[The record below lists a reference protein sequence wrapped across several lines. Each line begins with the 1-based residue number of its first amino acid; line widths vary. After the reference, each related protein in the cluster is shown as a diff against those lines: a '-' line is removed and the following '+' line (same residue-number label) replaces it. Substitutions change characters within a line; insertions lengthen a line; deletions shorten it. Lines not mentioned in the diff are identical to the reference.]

1 MDSKI
6 RRLTILGMLSVI
18 VLIGVVVLFMNQ
30 DKLAMTQ
37 KVAVTTET
45 VIEEKTV
52 ELEEDGKVK
61 GADLSA
67 FLKDETF
74 FDHGNKVDVGVTTVE
89 SETEEGKAE
98 ETQKPKVTLLATSVE
113 KDLRIKVVD
122 DSGKAIAGQEFLLEV
137 TDVGTYKD
145 LDRDGVIYVADLKP
159 GEYEITMYDIEGFEV
174 PDKPLTARVKAIVS
188 YTAIE
193 DISYLI
199 RTEAEIDASVE
210 DVKQKE
216 ISDEDEDDTQH
227 TTLMDIESL
236 ENAVSLG
243 IDVSKY
249 QKEIDWDVVAAE
261 GVEFAIIRCGYRG
274 MQTGALVE
282 DPYFKANLEGAKKA
296 GIKVGVYFFSQATN
310 AVEAV
315 EEASMCIELLDGAE
329 LDYPIF
335 IDTEGGGGTARAD
348 VIDAD
353 TRTLVCKYFCKTIK
367 NEGYT
372 PGVYSGRWYY
382 YNKVHAAELEEYTI
396 WLAEYRDTPLYEN
409 RYDMWQYTSKGAVAG
424 IEGYVDL
431 NVSYLGY

>member
-6 RRLTILGMLSVI
+6 KRLTILGMLSVI
-18 VLIGVVVLFMNQ
+18 LLIGVLVVFMNY
-30 DKLAMTQ
+30 DKLFTTQ
-37 KVAVTTET
+37 KTTVAEQATKEEET
-45 VIEEKTV
+45 IQ
-52 ELEEDGKVK
+52 LEEGGRVK

-67 FLKDETF
+67 FLRDETF
-74 FDHGNKVDVGVTTVE
+74 FDHEDKSYVGIVE
-89 SETEEGKAE
+89 AE
-98 ETQKPKVTLLATSVE
+98 ETAESEETSVNPKVTLLATSVE
-113 KDLRIKVVD
+113 KDLRIKMVD
-122 DSGKAIAGQEFLLEV
+122 DTGKAIAGQEFLLEV
-137 TDVGTYKD
+137 ENVGTYMD
-145 LDRDGVIYVADLKP
+145 LDRNGIIYVSNLKP
-159 GEYEITMYDIEGFEV
+159 GEYEITMHEIEGYEV
-174 PDKPLTARVKAIVS
+174 PKEPLTARVKAIVS

-210 DVKQKE
+210 DAQRKE
-216 ISDEDEDDTQH
+216 INEEDEDNTQH
-227 TTLMDIESL
+227 TTLMEVEDL
-236 ENAVSLG
+236 ENAVALG

-282 DPYFKANLEGAKKA
+282 DPYFRANLEGAKKA
-296 GIKVGVYFFSQATN
+296 GIKVGIYFFSQAVN

-315 EEASMCIELLDGAE
+315 EEASMVLELLDGE
-329 LDYPIF
+329 EIDYPIF

-348 VIDAD
+348 LIDAD

>member
-6 RRLTILGMLSVI
+6 KRLTILGMLSVI
-18 VLIGVVVLFMNQ
+18 LLIGVLVVFMNY
-30 DKLAMTQ
+30 DKLFTTQ
-37 KVAVTTET
+37 KTTVAEQVTK
-45 VIEEKTV
+45 EE
-52 ELEEDGKVK
+52 EIIQLEEDGRVK

-67 FLKDETF
+67 FLRDETF
-74 FDHGNKVDVGVTTVE
+74 FDHEDKSYAGIVEDEETAE
-89 SETEEGKAE
+89 SE
-98 ETQKPKVTLLATSVE
+98 ETSMNPKVTLLATSVE
-113 KDLRIKVVD
+113 KDLRIKMVD
-122 DSGKAIAGQEFLLEV
+122 DTGKAIVGQEFLLKVE
-137 TDVGTYKD
+137 DVGTYMD
-145 LDRDGVIYVADLKP
+145 LDRNGIIYVSNLKP
-159 GEYEITMYDIEGFEV
+159 GEYEITMHEIEGYEV
-174 PDKPLTARVKAIVS
+174 PTEPLTARVKAIVS

-210 DVKQKE
+210 DAQRKE
-216 ISDEDEDDTQH
+216 INEEDEDNTQH
-227 TTLMDIESL
+227 TTLMEVEDL
-236 ENAVSLG
+236 ENAVALG

-282 DPYFKANLEGAKKA
+282 DPYFRANLEGAKKA
-296 GIKVGVYFFSQATN
+296 GIKVGIYFFSQAVN

-315 EEASMCIELLDGAE
+315 EEASMVLELLDGEE

-348 VIDAD
+348 LIDAD

>member
-6 RRLTILGMLSVI
+6 KRLTILGMLSVI
-18 VLIGVVVLFMNQ
+18 LLIGVLVVFMNY
-30 DKLAMTQ
+30 DKLFTTQ
-37 KVAVTTET
+37 KTTVAEQVTK
-45 VIEEKTV
+45 EE
-52 ELEEDGKVK
+52 EIIQLEEDGRVK

-67 FLKDETF
+67 FLRDETF
-74 FDHGNKVDVGVTTVE
+74 FDHEDKSYAGIVEDEETAE
-89 SETEEGKAE
+89 SE
-98 ETQKPKVTLLATSVE
+98 ETSMNPKVTLLATSVE
-113 KDLRIKVVD
+113 KDLRIKMVD
-122 DSGKAIAGQEFLLEV
+122 DTGKAIAGQEFLLEV
-137 TDVGTYKD
+137 EDVGTYMD
-145 LDRDGVIYVADLKP
+145 LDRNGIIYVSNLKP
-159 GEYEITMYDIEGFEV
+159 GEYEITMHEIEGYEV
-174 PDKPLTARVKAIVS
+174 PTEPLTARVKAIVS

-210 DVKQKE
+210 DAQRKE
-216 ISDEDEDDTQH
+216 INEEDEDNTQH
-227 TTLMDIESL
+227 TTLMEVEDL
-236 ENAVSLG
+236 ENAVALG

-282 DPYFKANLEGAKKA
+282 DPYFRANLEGAKKA

-310 AVEAV
+310 AIEAV
-315 EEASMCIELLDGAE
+315 EEASMCIELLDGEE

-348 VIDAD
+348 LIDAD
-353 TRTLVCKYFCKTIK
+353 TRTLVCEYFCKTIK
-367 NEGYT
+367 NEGYD
-372 PGVYSGRWYY
+372 PGVYSGRNYY
-382 YNKVHAAELEEYTI
+382 YNKVHVEQLEEYTI
-396 WLAEYRDTPLYEN
+396 WLAEYRNTPLYTN
-409 RYDMWQYTSKGAVAG
+409 RYDMWQYTSKGTVAG

>member
-6 RRLTILGMLSVI
+6 KRLTILGMISMILLV
-18 VLIGVVVLFMNQ
+18 GVVVVFMNS
-30 DKLAMTQ
+30 DKIMT
-37 KVAVTTET
+37 KTKTTAVEENTQVESQTTQ
-45 VIEEKTV
+45 I
-52 ELEEDGKVK
+52 EEDGKVK

-67 FLKDETF
+67 FLQDETF
-74 FDHGNKVDVGVTTVE
+74 FDHE
-89 SETEEGKAE
+89 SSGHAQVKTEE
-98 ETQKPKVTLLATSVE
+98 ETQDLESAEEPKVSMIATSVE
-113 KDLRIKVVD
+113 KDLRIKIVD
-122 DSGKAIAGQEFLLEV
+122 DDGKAVAGYEFLL
-137 TDVGTYKD
+137 DVGETGTYQDMDKD
-145 LDRDGVIYVADLKP
+145 GIIYVSGLKP
-159 GEYEITMYDIEGFEV
+159 GEYEITMHDIEGFTE
-174 PDKPLTARVKAIVS
+174 PTEPFTARVKAIVS

-199 RTEAEIDASVE
+199 HSEAEIDASVE
-210 DVKQKE
+210 DTQKKE
-216 ISDEDEDDTQH
+216 MDAEDEDDTQY
-227 TTLMDIESL
+227 TTLFDADNL

-249 QKEIDWDVVAAE
+249 QKEIDWDVVAAQ

-310 AVEAV
+310 AIEAV
-315 EEASMCIELLDGAE
+315 EEASMCIELLDGEE

-348 VIDAD
+348 LIDAD
-353 TRTLVCKYFCKTIK
+353 TRTLVCEYFCKTIK
-367 NEGYT
+367 NERYD
-372 PGVYSGRWYY
+372 PGVYSGRNYY
-382 YNKVHAAELEEYTI
+382 YNKVHVEQLEEYTI
-396 WLAEYRDTPLYEN
+396 WLAEYRNTPLYTN
-409 RYDMWQYTSKGAVAG
+409 RYDMWQYTSKGTVAG

>member
-6 RRLTILGMLSVI
+6 RRLTFLGMLSVI
-18 VLIGVVVLFMNQ
+18 LLIGVIVVFMNQ
-30 DKLAMTQ
+30 DKLIETQ
-37 KVAVTTET
+37 KASEN
-45 VIEEKTV
+45 IQPEKV
-52 ELEEDGKVK
+52 ENAAEVEEDGKVK
-61 GADLSA
+61 GAELSA
-67 FLKDETF
+67 FLKDEAF
-74 FDHGNKVDVGVTTVE
+74 FDHNEKNSSAMQIKDSKEEQTG
-89 SETEEGKAE
+89 SEFPKAS
-98 ETQKPKVTLLATSVE
+98 LLATSVE
-113 KDLRIKVVD
+113 RDLRIKVVD
-122 DSGKAIAGQEFLLEV
+122 EAGKAIAGHEFRLEV
-137 TDVGTYKD
+137 KDVGTYKD
-145 LDRDGVIYVADLKP
+145 FDKDGIVYVGDLKP
-159 GEYEITMYDIEGFEV
+159 GEYEISMYEIEGYEI
-174 PDKPLTARVKAIVS
+174 PNEPLTARVKAIVS

-199 RTEAEIDASVE
+199 RTEAQVDASVE

-216 ISDEDEDDTQH
+216 INDEDEDATQH
-227 TTLMDIESL
+227 TTLMNVDEL

-249 QKEIDWDVVAAE
+249 QKEIDWDIVAAE

-282 DPYFKANLEGAKKA
+282 DPYFRANLEGAKKA
-296 GIKVGVYFFSQATN
+296 GIKVGIYFFSQAVN

-315 EEASMCIELLDGAE
+315 EEASMVLELLDGE
-329 LDYPIF
+329 SVDYPVF
-335 IDTEGGGGTARAD
+335 IDIEGGGGTARAD
-348 VIDAD
+348 LIDAD
-353 TRTLVCKYFCKTIK
+353 TRTLVCEYFCKTIK

-382 YNKVHAAELEEYTI
+382 YNKLHAEQLEGYSI

-409 RYDMWQYTSKGAVAG
+409 RYDMWQYTSKGTVAG

>member
-18 VLIGVVVLFMNQ
+18 LLIGVVVLFMNQ
-30 DKLAMTQ
+30 DKVFKVQ
-37 KVAVTTET
+37 KQMNQVQDVAEQTEKP
-45 VIEEKTV
+45 E
-52 ELEEDGKVK
+52 ELEEDGRVK

-67 FLKDETF
+67 FMKDETF
-74 FDHGNKVDVGVTTVE
+74 FDYDEKRNSVMQVQE
-89 SETEEGKAE
+89 KAE
-98 ETQKPKVTLLATSVE
+98 EQGEATLPKVSLLATSVE
-113 KDLRIKVVD
+113 RDLRIKIVD
-122 DSGKAIAGQEFLLEV
+122 DSGKAIAGEEFLIEV
-137 TDVGTYKD
+137 TDIGTYKD
-145 LDRDGVIYVADLKP
+145 LNKDGIIYVSDLKP
-159 GEYEITMYDIEGFEV
+159 GDYEVNMYDIEGYDV
-174 PDKPLTARVKAIVS
+174 PKEPLNARVKAIVS

-210 DVKQKE
+210 DVNKKE
-216 ISDEDEDDTQH
+216 INDEDEDATQH
-227 TTLMDIESL
+227 TTLMDVDEL

-282 DPYFKANLEGAKKA
+282 DPYFRANLEGAKKA
-296 GIKVGVYFFSQATN
+296 GIKVGIYFFSQAVN

-315 EEASMCIELLDGAE
+315 EEASMVLELLDGEAV
-329 LDYPIF
+329 DYPIF
-335 IDTEGGGGTARAD
+335 IDIEGGGGTARAD
-348 VIDAD
+348 QIDTD

-382 YNKVHAAELEEYTI
+382 YNKLHAEQLEEYTI
-396 WLAEYRDTPLYEN
+396 WLAEYRETPLYEN
-409 RYDMWQYTSKGAVAG
+409 RYDLWQYTSKGAVAG

>member
-1 MDSKI
+1 MDSKMKRI
-6 RRLTILGMLSVI
+6 TVLGMLSLI
-18 VLIGVVVLFMNQ
+18 VLIGVVVVFVNQ
-30 DKLAMTQ
+30 DKLMETQ
-37 KVAVTTET
+37 KETEALQAVK
-45 VIEEKTV
+45 EEMTV
-52 ELEEDGKVK
+52 ELEADGRVK
-61 GADLSA
+61 GANLSA
-67 FLKDETF
+67 FMNDETF
-74 FDHGNKVDVGVTTVE
+74 FDHADKGNVSVE
-89 SETEEGKAE
+89 TKETEKTEASSE
-98 ETQKPKVTLLATSVE
+98 ETQKTKVTMLATSVE
-113 KDLRIKVVD
+113 KDLRIKIVD
-122 DSGKAIAGQEFLLEV
+122 DSGKAVAGQDFLLEV
-137 TDVGTYKD
+137 ADVGTYKD
-145 LDRDGVIYVADLKP
+145 LDRNGIIYVSDLKP
-159 GEYEITMYDIEGFEV
+159 GEYEISMYDIDGFEV
-174 PDKPLTARVKAIVS
+174 PKEPLTARVKAIVS

-199 RTEAEIDASVE
+199 RTEAEINASVE

-216 ISDEDEDDTQH
+216 ISEEDEDETQH
-227 TTLMDIESL
+227 KTLIDVESI

-282 DPYFKANLEGAKKA
+282 DPYFRANLEGAKKA
-296 GIKVGVYFFSQATN
+296 GIKVGIYFFSQAIN

-315 EEASMCIELLDGAE
+315 EEASMVLELLDGE
-329 LDYPIF
+329 EIDYPIF

-348 VIDAD
+348 QLDAD

-382 YNKVHAAELEEYTI
+382 YNKVHAEQLEEYTI

>member
-6 RRLTILGMLSVI
+6 KQLTIFGMISVI
-18 VLIGVVVLFMNQ
+18 LLISVLVVFMNY
-30 DKLAMTQ
+30 DRI
-37 KVAVTTET
+37 VVTKET
-45 VIEEKTV
+45 ALGAENANEEYTMQ
-52 ELEEDGKVK
+52 LEEDGMVK

-74 FDHGNKVDVGVTTVE
+74 FDHADKGYVRE
-89 SETEEGKAE
+89 ETEEADKTQE
-98 ETQKPKVTLLATSVE
+98 ESGNPKVTLLATSVE
-113 KDLRIKVVD
+113 KDLRIKIVD
-122 DSGKAIAGQEFLLEV
+122 DDGKAIAGQEFLLEV
-137 TDVGTYKD
+137 ADVGTYKD
-145 LDRDGVIYVADLKP
+145 LDRNGIIYVSDLKP
-159 GEYEITMYDIEGFEV
+159 GEYEISMYEMEGFEI
-174 PDKPLTARVKAIVS
+174 PDKPLTARVKAVVS
-188 YTAIE
+188 YTAID

-210 DVKQKE
+210 DSQKKE
-216 ISDEDEDDTQH
+216 INAEDEDDTQH
-227 TTLMDIESL
+227 TTLLEIESL
-236 ENAVSLG
+236 EDAVSLG

-249 QKEIDWDVVAAE
+249 QGEIDWDIVAAE

-296 GIKVGVYFFSQATN
+296 GIKVGVYFFSQAINTI
-310 AVEAV
+310 EAV
-315 EEASMCIELLDGAE
+315 EEASMCIALLDGVE

-348 VIDAD
+348 QIDAN

-382 YNKVHAAELEEYTI
+382 YNKVHAKDLEEYTI

-409 RYDMWQYTSKGAVAG
+409 RYDMWQYTSKGVVAG
-424 IEGYVDL
+424 IEGNVDL

>member
-6 RRLTILGMLSVI
+6 KRLTILGMLSVI
-18 VLIGVVVLFMNQ
+18 LLIGVLVVFMNY
-30 DKLAMTQ
+30 DKLFTTQ
-37 KVAVTTET
+37 KTTVAEQVTK
-45 VIEEKTV
+45 EE
-52 ELEEDGKVK
+52 EIIQLEEDGRVK

-67 FLKDETF
+67 FLRDETF
-74 FDHGNKVDVGVTTVE
+74 FDHEDKSYAGIVEDEETAE
-89 SETEEGKAE
+89 SE
-98 ETQKPKVTLLATSVE
+98 ETSMNPKVTLLATSVE
-113 KDLRIKVVD
+113 KDLRIKMVD
-122 DSGKAIAGQEFLLEV
+122 DTGKAIAGQEFLLEV
-137 TDVGTYKD
+137 EDVGTYMD
-145 LDRDGVIYVADLKP
+145 LDRNGIIYVSNLKP
-159 GEYEITMYDIEGFEV
+159 GEYEITMHEIEGYEV
-174 PDKPLTARVKAIVS
+174 PTEPLTARVKAIVS

-210 DVKQKE
+210 DAQRKE
-216 ISDEDEDDTQH
+216 INEEDEDNTQH
-227 TTLMDIESL
+227 TTLMEVEDL
-236 ENAVSLG
+236 ENAVALG

-282 DPYFKANLEGAKKA
+282 DPYFRANLEGAKKA
-296 GIKVGVYFFSQATN
+296 GIKVGIYFFSQAVN

-315 EEASMCIELLDGAE
+315 EEASMVLELLDGEE

-348 VIDAD
+348 LIDAD

>member
-1 MDSKI
+1 MDSRVK
-6 RRLTILGMLSVI
+6 RLTIFGMISILL
-18 VLIGVVVLFMNQ
+18 LIGVVIVFMNY
-30 DKLAMTQ
+30 DKFVEKKQTAAQVQNTQ
-37 KVAVTTET
+37 
-45 VIEEKTV
+45 V
-52 ELEEDGKVK
+52 EQQTAQLEGDGKVE

-74 FDHGNKVDVGVTTVE
+74 FDQE
-89 SETEEGKAE
+89 SNATLAEKTEE
-98 ETQKPKVTLLATSVE
+98 ETQTSESADEPKVTLIATSVE
-113 KDLRIKVVD
+113 KDLRIKIVD
-122 DSGKAIAGQEFLLEV
+122 DDGKAIAGYDFLL
-137 TDVGTYKD
+137 DVGDMGTYQ
-145 LDRDGVIYVADLKP
+145 DRDKDGIVYVSGLKP
-159 GEYEITMYDIEGFEV
+159 GEYEITMRDIDGFEE
-174 PDKPLTARVKAIVS
+174 PEEPLTARVKAIVS

-199 RTEAEIDASVE
+199 HSEAEIDASVE
-210 DVKQKE
+210 DAQNKE
-216 ISDEDEDDTQH
+216 MDAEDEDDTQH
-227 TTLMDIESL
+227 TTLLDVDNL

-249 QKEIDWDVVAAE
+249 QREIDWDVVAAQ

-274 MQTGALVE
+274 MQTGTLVE
-282 DPYFKANLEGAKKA
+282 DPYFKANLDGAKKA
-296 GIKVGVYFFSQATN
+296 GIKVGIYFFSQATN

-348 VIDAD
+348 LIDAD
-353 TRTLVCKYFCKTIK
+353 TRTEVCKYFCKTIK

-372 PGVYSGRWYY
+372 PGVYSGRYYY
-382 YNKVHAAELEEYTI
+382 YNKVHAEELEEYTI
-396 WLAEYRDTPLYEN
+396 WLAEYRDTPLYTN
-409 RYDMWQYTSKGAVAG
+409 RYDMWQYTSKGTVAG

>member
-6 RRLTILGMLSVI
+6 KRLTILGMISLI
-18 VLIGVVVLFMNQ
+18 LLIGVIVVFMNYDQ
-30 DKLAMTQ
+30 FTTTQ
-37 KVAVTTET
+37 QTTMVAEDTKEEQT
-45 VIEEKTV
+45 VS
-52 ELEEDGKVK
+52 LEEDGRVK
-61 GADLSA
+61 DADLSA

-74 FDHGNKVDVGVTTVE
+74 FDHNEKVNMGAETQA
-89 SETEEGKAE
+89 SEQDTEEAGE
-98 ETQKPKVTLLATSVE
+98 QKVTLLATSVE
-113 KDLRIKVVD
+113 KDLRIKIVD
-122 DSGKAIAGQEFLLEV
+122 DAGKAIAGYEFLLDVEE
-137 TDVGTYKD
+137 VGTYQD
-145 LDRDGVIYVADLKP
+145 LDRDGIVYVANLKP
-159 GEYEITMYDIEGFEV
+159 GEYEITMHDIEGFEI
-174 PDKPLTARVKAIVS
+174 PTEPLMARVKAIVS
-188 YTAIE
+188 YTAID

-199 RTEAEIDASVE
+199 RSEAEIDASVE
-210 DVKQKE
+210 DSQQKE
-216 ISDEDEDDTQH
+216 MNAEDEDDTQH
-227 TTLMDIESL
+227 TTLLDADNL

-315 EEASMCIELLDGAE
+315 EEASMCIELLDGVE

-348 VIDAD
+348 LIDAD
-353 TRTLVCKYFCKTIK
+353 TRTLVCEYFCKTIK

-372 PGVYSGRWYY
+372 PGVYSGRHYY
-382 YNKVHAAELEEYTI
+382 YNKVHAEELEEYTI

-409 RYDMWQYTSKGAVAG
+409 RYDIWQYTSKGTVAG
-424 IEGYVDL
+424 IDGYVDL

>member
-6 RRLTILGMLSVI
+6 RRLTILGMLSV
-18 VLIGVVVLFMNQ
+18 VLFIGVVVLFMNQ
-30 DKLAMTQ
+30 DTVFKVQ
-37 KVAVTTET
+37 KQTKHIQDVAGQ
-45 VIEEKTV
+45 IENPE
-52 ELEEDGKVK
+52 ELEEDGRVK
-61 GADLSA
+61 GAELSA
-67 FLKDETF
+67 FMKDETF
-74 FDHGNKVDVGVTTVE
+74 FDYDERRNSVIQVQE
-89 SETEEGKAE
+89 KAE
-98 ETQKPKVTLLATSVE
+98 EQGEAALPKVSLLATSVE
-113 KDLRIKVVD
+113 KDLRIKIVD
-122 DSGKAIAGQEFLLEV
+122 DSGKAVAGQEFLVEV
-137 TDVGTYKD
+137 TDIGTYKD
-145 LDRDGVIYVADLKP
+145 LNKDGIIYVSDLKP
-159 GEYEITMYDIEGFEV
+159 GDYEVYMYDIEGYDIPKE
-174 PDKPLTARVKAIVS
+174 PLNARVKAIVS

-210 DVKQKE
+210 DVNKKE
-216 ISDEDEDDTQH
+216 INDEDEDATQH
-227 TTLMDIESL
+227 TTLMDVEEL

-282 DPYFKANLEGAKKA
+282 DPYFRANLEGAKKA
-296 GIKVGVYFFSQATN
+296 GIKVGIYFFSQAVN

-315 EEASMCIELLDGAE
+315 EEASMVLELLDGEAV
-329 LDYPIF
+329 DYPIF
-335 IDTEGGGGTARAD
+335 IDIEGGGGTARAD
-348 VIDAD
+348 QMDAD

-367 NEGYT
+367 NEGYK

-382 YNKVHAAELEEYTI
+382 YNKLHAEQLEEYTI
-396 WLAEYRDTPLYEN
+396 WLAEYRETPLYEN
-409 RYDMWQYTSKGAVAG
+409 RYDLWQYTSKGAVAG